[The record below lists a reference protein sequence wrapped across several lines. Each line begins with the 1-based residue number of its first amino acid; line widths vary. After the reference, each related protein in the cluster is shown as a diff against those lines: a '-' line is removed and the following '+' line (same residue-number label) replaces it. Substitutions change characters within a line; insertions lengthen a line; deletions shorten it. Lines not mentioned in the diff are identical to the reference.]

1 MKKII
6 SLLVVLTMTLGTM
19 AQSQH
24 LKFMGIPLNGTISAF
39 HQKLVA
45 KGYKPDVE
53 YNKQSGPGARSFKGT
68 FFGREAFI
76 NVFYNPKTKIVYR
89 AKAFLR
95 YTSEEDMQSV
105 YQELKVALGEKYS
118 GALVSEGEGY
128 GYEDMTYYVDEGRI
142 DLFCSKY
149 DDSYPTYYN
158 VHVDYWDDINSKKN
172 EDKNMDDL

>member
-1 MKKII
+1 MKKLL
-6 SLLVVLTMTLGTM
+6 SLLVVLTMTLGAM

-45 KGYKPDVE
+45 EGYKPAVDV
-53 YNKQSGPGARSFKGT
+53 NKQSESGSRCYKVT
-68 FFGREAFI
+68 FFGSEAFI
-76 NVFYNPKTKIVYR
+76 HVYYNPKTKIVYR

-95 YTSEEDMQSV
+95 YTSEEIMQSV
-105 YQELKVALGEKYS
+105 YQELKVALGAKYS
-118 GALVSEGEGY
+118 GALVSEGKSY

-142 DLFCSKY
+142 GLFCDKY
-149 DDSYPTYYN
+149 DLPYRTYYN